1 MKRLKQAGTVAI
13 ASALLLTGAPQV
25 WANES
30 VIAADGMSVSS
41 PVMPNK
47 GQADPA
53 EVKIS
58 KDQAIELAKK
68 YIAIPEGYVLNSIN
82 LNSGG
87 YPYGQAGANWSM
99 NFSKTVK
106 DHYYGNISIT
116 IDGTDGRLTN
126 YYMNENDPERKP
138 SYPPKADYK
147 AAKQIAD
154 DWIAKM
160 NAGER
165 EQLRYDE
172 RDEQSFLTPL
182 DGNYQYHIRYDR
194 TVSGV
199 PYTQNGVNV
208 SVNGEGQVTSYSF
221 QWDDTAA
228 FEKVASPIS
237 LEQAVQA
244 FRDKAKIELMY
255 EIPYQAKGDRK
266 PITTYQI
273 GTFMIDAA
281 KGEPWDQA
289 GLPQAG
295 GEERPLTDK
304 PLADKP
310 SPSLNL
316 TKEQA
321 VEKVTSTFTLPAGV
335 KLQNA
340 SYNEYTNPDTG
351 ETTSVWNLNWSK
363 PAVENE
369 DNAKLAGSTAW
380 ATVDSKTGEI
390 KNFNL
395 NSLYVPMA
403 EEKDVEAKVSQDEA
417 KAKAAELV
425 KKLLPGY
432 TAELVPDTTPEK
444 QIQPLLLKKMKTWDI
459 RFKRVI
465 DDVSAGGEA
474 VFVNVDRETGDV
486 IGFSNAISTSAYP
499 TQKPQVISLEKAKD
513 LLLAQY
519 DIELGY
525 EPDLS
530 DARVYPDK
538 IKLMI
543 AAGEI
548 APGASPDAAGKSKE
562 AKLVY
567 KLMPKYFREP
577 VVLDAVSGTW
587 KNASTGEAVSL
598 ERVKADDIEG
608 HWAQSELQLMLDYQ
622 ALDVKDGK
630 VSPDQSITR
639 GEMIKMLVIAMNGGN
654 GGIRYDANRT
664 ASFADVKAGSAYF
677 AYVENAVDRGLL
689 TPGTD
694 FRPEDKMNREEMAS
708 LIVKA
713 LGLSGLAQ
721 HDAVFN
727 DQFADKA
734 KLKHL
739 GEAAIVVGLGIMSP
753 VDGSFEPEQEVSRA
767 DAATAFFRYLQKRAE
782 IQDRKYP
789 VYF

>member
-1 MKRLKQAGTVAI
+1 MKRLKKAGTVAI
-13 ASALLLTGAPQV
+13 ASALLLTSAPQV
-25 WANES
+25 WASE
-30 VIAADGMSVSS
+30 IAGTAGSTSVSV
-41 PVMPNK
+41 PMLPDK
-47 GQADPA
+47 GNTAPA

-58 KDQAIELAKK
+58 KDHAIDLAKK

-82 LNSGG
+82 LNSNG
-87 YPYGQAGANWSM
+87 YPYGKNGSSWSM
-99 NFSKTVK
+99 NFSKTIK

-116 IDGTDGRLTN
+116 IDGTNGRLTN
-126 YYMNENDPERKP
+126 YYMNENDNDRKP

-154 DWIAKM
+154 AWIAKM
-160 NAGER
+160 NAGEQD
-165 EQLRYDE
+165 QLRYNV
-172 RDEQSFLTPL
+172 RDEQSFRTPI
-182 DGNYQYHIRYDR
+182 DGNYQYSIRYDR

-199 PYTQNGVNV
+199 PFSQNGVNV
-208 SVNGEGQVTSYSF
+208 GVNGEGQVTSYSF
-221 QWDDTAA
+221 NWDDTAT
-228 FEKVASPIS
+228 FEKNVTPIGM
-237 LEQAVQA
+237 EQAAQA
-244 FRDKAKIELMY
+244 FRDKAKAALSY
-255 EIPYQAKGDRK
+255 EIPYQAKGNRK
-266 PITTYQI
+266 PITTYQM

-281 KGEPWDQA
+281 KGEPWSP
-289 GLPQAG
+289 GIIPQSG
-295 GEERPLTDK
+295 EEERPITDK

-310 SPSLNL
+310 SATLNL
-316 TKEQA
+316 TKEEA
-321 VEKVTSTFTLPAGV
+321 VEKVTSVFTLPAGV

-351 ETTSVWNLNWSK
+351 ETSSAWNLSWSQ
-363 PAVENE
+363 PAGENE
-369 DNAKLAGSTAW
+369 ASAKMAGSSAW

-395 NSLYVPMA
+395 NPPYVPMS
-403 EEKDVEAKVSQDEA
+403 EQKDVEAKVSQDEA

-432 TAELVPDTTPEK
+432 TDQLVPDTVPEK
-444 QIQPLLLKKMKTWDI
+444 LLQPLLLKRMKTWDI

-465 DDVSAGGEA
+465 DGVSAGGET
-474 VFVNVDRETGDV
+474 VYVNIDRETGDL
-486 IGFSNAISTSAYP
+486 IGFSNSISTFAYP
-499 TQKPQVISLEKAKD
+499 QQKPQVIALDKAKD

-519 DIELGY
+519 DIELSY

-530 DARVYPDK
+530 DTPLYTDK

-548 APGASPDAAGKSKE
+548 APGIAPDASGKQKD

-567 KLMPKYFREP
+567 KLLPKYSREP
-577 VVLDAVSGTW
+577 VVLDAETGTW
-587 KNASTGEAVSL
+587 KNAATGDAVSL
-598 ERVKADDIEG
+598 ERVKVGDIEG
-608 HWAQSELQLMLDYQ
+608 HWAQKELQLMLDYQ

-630 VSPDQSITR
+630 VNPDQSITR

-654 GGIRYDANRT
+654 GGIRYDANRS
-664 ASFADVKAGSAYF
+664 ASFADVKADSAYF

-694 FRPEDKMNREEMAS
+694 FRPEDKMNREEMAG

-727 DQFADKA
+727 DNFADKA
-734 KLKHL
+734 KLKHV
-739 GEAAIVVGLGIMSP
+739 GEAAIVVGLDIMSL
-753 VDGSFEPEQEVSRA
+753 VDGSFQPEQEVSKA
-767 DAATAFFRYLQKRAE
+767 QAATAFFRYLQKRAE

-789 VYF
+789 VYY